1 MSNFCPSCGAPHD
14 PSAHF
19 CEACGAR
26 LGAEEQTTQ
35 PIEAPPQ
42 AVPPPATAPPAATQP
57 YPGQSPGGGSGVAPL
72 AIAALVVG
80 VVAIIG
86 IAVVALFFLRQN
98 NTNTA
103 GGGTITPTPSPS
115 PTPTVTRTREPRP
128 TPTVTVTRTAIPD
141 LPDWPTYTMPDT
153 YKECDIGVF
162 ANPQT
167 SCPFAA
173 NVASAW
179 YASGGSSYL
188 PSVYSPATGRY
199 YDMYCSETLP
209 TECTGGNNASVVI
222 DYIP

>member
-19 CEACGAR
+19 CESCGAR
-26 LGAEEQTTQ
+26 LEAADQATQ
-35 PIEAPPQ
+35 PIT
-42 AVPPPATAPPAATQP
+42 PPPETMAPAATPAYAGQP
-57 YPGQSPGGGSGVAPL
+57 PAGSGVAPL

-86 IAVVALFFLRQN
+86 IAVVALLFLRQN
-98 NTNTA
+98 STGTA
-103 GGGTITPTPSPS
+103 GGTVSATPSPS
-115 PTPTVTRTREPRP
+115 PTPTVTKTREPRP

-141 LPDWPTYTMPDT
+141 LPDWPTYTMPGT
-153 YKECDIGVF
+153 YKECDVGVF

-179 YASGGSSYL
+179 YTSGGSNYL